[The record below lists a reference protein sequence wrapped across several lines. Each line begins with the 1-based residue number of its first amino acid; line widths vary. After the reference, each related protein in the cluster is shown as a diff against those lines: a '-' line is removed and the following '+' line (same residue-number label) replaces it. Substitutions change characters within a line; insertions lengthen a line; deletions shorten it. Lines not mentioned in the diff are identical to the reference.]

1 MKVEVGCVGF
11 DDKAWSFGV
20 GVGRE
25 QSEQGE
31 QGEEHCSKEGAD

>member
-25 QSEQGE
+25 VSE